1 MQFSKPPISIQ
12 DQLVLLQS
20 RGLLIPNPAKA
31 AKYLSHISYYRLS
44 AYSRSFQ
51 ETNAANH
58 QFLPGVA
65 FDDILNL
72 YLFDRELR
80 LLLFDAIERTE
91 VAFRTQLV
99 NQFSIVFHA
108 HWFEDSTLFSNTT
121 HHTIDLKTL
130 DNEINRSKEEF
141 VTHYK
146 NKYSNPV
153 RPPSWIS
160 LEVASLGLLSR
171 FYRNLKMCQPKKD
184 IAAHYGLPTPY
195 MLESWIQSMSY
206 VRNICAHHGRLWNR
220 TLVTKPTLPHNTAHL
235 WLSNLAIP
243 TTKLY
248 AFLCCLLYLRKAVNP
263 KTEFSHRIA
272 KLLAKYPGID
282 SSRMGFPANWKDELI
297 WQ

>member
-44 AYSRSFQ
+44 AYGRSFQ
-51 ETNAANH
+51 ETNTANH
-58 QFLPGVA
+58 QFSPGVA

-99 NQFSIVFHA
+99 NQFSIVFNA
-108 HWFEDSTLFSNTT
+108 HWFENSTLFSNTNN
-121 HHTIDLKTL
+121 HTIDLKTL
-130 DNEINRSKEEF
+130 DSEINRSKEEF

-153 RPPSWIS
+153 RPPS
-160 LEVASLGLLSR
+160 
-171 FYRNLKMCQPKKD
+171 
-184 IAAHYGLPTPY
+184 
-195 MLESWIQSMSY
+195 
-206 VRNICAHHGRLWNR
+206 
-220 TLVTKPTLPHNTAHL
+220 
-235 WLSNLAIP
+235 
-243 TTKLY
+243 
-248 AFLCCLLYLRKAVNP
+248 
-263 KTEFSHRIA
+263 
-272 KLLAKYPGID
+272 
-282 SSRMGFPANWKDELI
+282 
-297 WQ
+297 